1 VTLGLQAFR
10 RAHPDQRIGHGLM
23 LCAIDQPRW
32 ISEDVLALPWNLL

>member
-1 VTLGLQAFR
+1 MTLGLQAFR
-10 RAHPDQRIGHGLM
+10 RAHPDQRIGRGLM